1 MRLSKSIGLTLFL
14 LLLGV
19 SGADAQV
26 TITSAN
32 GHPWDIITTD
42 GNVNDG
48 GGDAFDGFGFLGLR
62 VLDASSISLG
72 EVSRISGFNLVQSE
86 GNARL
91 IFSTAPVSFNGVTVT
106 RQLYMPPGTDFLRY
120 FDTFVNT
127 TTAPLKIQVAF
138 QGNLGSDSSTVVSA
152 TASGDQLLTAADVW
166 AVTTQGNFGNP
177 GIAPVGDPVVG
188 MLAGN
193 IHLTAVARGAFSGA
207 SPFDSTFTSS
217 GDDNLSF
224 VYSLDVAPGESVS
237 TVFFVFRGLSEVAN
251 QPNGSPPPPAGSQV
265 PAAVAALT
273 AMLANPDFSQLSAQ
287 QIAQISNLTAVPEP
301 STWALLVSGGVML
314 LLGARRWVR
323 G

>member
-1 MRLSKSIGLTLFL
+1 M
-14 LLLGV
+14 
-19 SGADAQV
+19 
-26 TITSAN
+26 
-32 GHPWDIITTD
+32 
-42 GNVNDG
+42 NDG
-48 GGDAFDGFGFLGLR
+48 GGDAFDDFGFLGLR
-62 VLDASSISLG
+62 VSDANSVQLAQQNNLTNFG
-72 EVSRISGFNLVQSE
+72 LVVSASNS
-86 GNARL
+86 RL
-91 IFSTAPVSFNGVTVT
+91 LSSTAPVVFGGVSVS

-127 TTAPLKIQVAF
+127 TAAPLKIQVAF

-166 AVTTQGNFGNP
+166 AVTTQGNFGNAA
-177 GIAPVGDPVVG
+177 IAPVGDPVVG

-193 IHLTAVARGAFSGA
+193 LHFTAVAQAFFTGQ
-207 SPFDSTFTSS
+207 SPFDSTYANN

-273 AMLANPDFSQLSAQ
+273 AMLANPDLSQLSAQ

-301 STWALLVSGGVML
+301 STWALLAGGGVL
-314 LLGARRWVR
+314 LALGARRR
-323 G
+323 MRA